1 MKILNESLV
10 VVKRCSADG
19 LAHASRELRRVR
31 INLMQARVRVSR
43 LTLMLM
49 ASFMSATSHVG
60 LCDEVPLQKQ
70 EVELS
75 DRLKG
80 YDRAPTGL
88 IPVYPAVTPVPHLT
102 SLYGSWTDVDGSR
115 RDEAHSGVDGG
126 ELGDMVLVPGRGT
139 VVASWRADWGWG
151 PEGALLLLHSRSDLG
166 LKAGAPFYYSAF
178 YHLRF
183 EDISHLEEGQI
194 LERGE
199 TFARVWR
206 PGGNER
212 FLPEVHW
219 EVYEVDEPDDI
230 YWVTNE
236 RGYPAWD
243 NDTSRLIDPLYL
255 MRPEGA
261 RKDELNVPIPVFERQ
276 AGKGTYRGFT
286 YILAPG
292 AKVRN
297 AGATGRPRWR
307 SSK

>member
-1 MKILNESLV
+1 
-10 VVKRCSADG
+10 
-19 LAHASRELRRVR
+19 
-31 INLMQARVRVSR
+31 
-43 LTLMLM
+43 MLIMM
-49 ASFMSATSHVG
+49 ASFMSAGSGVG
-60 LCDEVPLQKQ
+60 ACDEVPLQEQ
-70 EVELS
+70 EMELS

-88 IPVYPAVTPVPHLT
+88 IPVYPSAKPVPRLT

-126 ELGDMVLVPGRGT
+126 DLGDIVLVPGRGT
-139 VVASWRADWGWG
+139 VVASWQADWGWG
-151 PEGALLLLHSRSDLG
+151 AEGALLLLHSRNDLG
-166 LKAGAPFYYSAF
+166 LKDGAPFYYSAF

-199 TFARVWR
+199 TVAQVWR
-206 PGGNER
+206 PGGKER
-212 FLPEVHW
+212 YLPEVHW

-230 YWVTNE
+230 YWLTND

-261 RKDELNVPIPVFERQ
+261 RKDDLHVPIPVFDRQ
-276 AGKGTYRGFT
+276 AGNATYRGFT

-292 AKVRN
+292 GKVRS
-297 AGATGRPRWR
+297 ASATGRPRWR